1 VNAFDSTS
9 GRGSRTRLYALLV
22 DWLSRPAADSIILI
36 LGIVLLLPCLDT
48 GLAADDY
55 LQTIMLDRPSPI
67 PGFARSPFDIFR
79 FCDPSH
85 FGALLDEGIYS
96 WWDDPA
102 TKLGFMRP
110 LTSLTHAFDHAFFR
124 NSGFWMHLHSVL
136 WAALL
141 LLGVRAFYRA
151 LLPDRLVANLAFALY
166 ALDDARGWLVS
177 WVAARNAA
185 VATAFSVWTLVAH
198 HLERSG
204 RLRTRRLLGPLMLAL
219 ALLAGEGSIATCG
232 YLLAYALCLE
242 TGAWSRRLLGLW
254 RYGVVLVI
262 WRIAYRALD
271 YGVYGSSLYVDPTN
285 APLAYL
291 KMLIENGPI
300 LLAAQL
306 GGIWSDVWNVMFLV
320 PIARVVLY
328 IASLGAIGFLAWV
341 IRPAYRRSPELR
353 FAALGGLLSLL
364 PASAVFPADRL
375 LTWLAVGASI
385 VLAIVLA
392 PVLRGEPPIPIPLR
406 LTAAALVAIHLISV
420 PFLPSR
426 ARGNLVMR
434 NGLDRSDGGVPRDP
448 DVVDKTLVFVNPP
461 ALPIAAYLPLERAG
475 RGVPRPHRQHIL
487 AIGVSPLTIER
498 LDPNT
503 LRLTP
508 RGGFLLDPLS
518 KLLWSDE
525 RPFRVGEQIVQGDM
539 TVSVRAI
546 TADRRPA
553 AVDMHFA
560 RPLEDQTYL
569 WRDWQGSRPGPFTP
583 PALGQSVTL
592 PGADYLQVALGYKL
606 PFELRL

>member
-1 VNAFDSTS
+1 VNAFDSTAT
-9 GRGSRTRLYALLV
+9 RGPRTRLYALLV
-22 DWLSRPAADSIILI
+22 DWLSRPAADSVILL

-55 LQTIMLDRPSPI
+55 LQTVMLDRPSPI
-67 PGFARSPFDIFR
+67 PGFARAPLDIFR
-79 FCDPSH
+79 FCDPQH
-85 FGALLDEGIYS
+85 FKALLDEGIYS

-110 LTSLTHAFDHAFFR
+110 LTALTHVIDHALFR

-141 LLGVRAFYRA
+141 LLGVRTFYRA
-151 LLPDRLVANLAFALY
+151 LLPDRMVANLAFALY

-185 VATAFSVWTLVAH
+185 VATAFSIWTLCAH
-198 HLERSG
+198 RLERSG
-204 RLRTRRLLGPLMLAL
+204 RLRTRQLLGPLMLAL

-242 TGAWSRRLLGLW
+242 SGPWYARLLGLW
-254 RYGVVLVI
+254 RYGVVVLI

-271 YGVYGSSLYVDPTN
+271 YGQYGSSLYVDPSN
-285 APLAYL
+285 APFAYL
-291 KMLIENGPI
+291 LMLIENGPI

-306 GGIWSDVWNVMFLV
+306 GGVWSDVWNVMFLV
-320 PIARVVLY
+320 PIARATLY
-328 IASLGAIGFLAWV
+328 VASLVAIGFFAWV
-341 IRPAYRRSPELR
+341 IRPAYRKSAELR

-375 LTWLAVGASI
+375 LTWLAIGASC
-385 VLAIVLA
+385 VLAIVLS
-392 PVLRGEPPIPIPLR
+392 PVLRGEMPIPIPLR
-406 LTAAALVAIHLISV
+406 LMAAALVAIHLVSV

-434 NGLDRSDGGVPRDP
+434 SGLDRSDGGVPRDP
-448 DVVDKTLVFVNPP
+448 GVVDKTLVFVNPP

-498 LDPNT
+498 LNANT
-503 LRLTP
+503 LRLSP

-518 KLLWSDE
+518 KLLWSDK
-525 RPFRVGEQIVQGDM
+525 RPFSVGERIVQGDM
-539 TVSVRAI
+539 TVSVREI
-546 TADRRPA
+546 TADHRPA
-553 AVDMHFA
+553 VVEMRFA
-560 RPLEDQTYL
+560 LPLEDPSYL
-569 WRDWQGSRPGPFTP
+569 WREWQGTRPGPFSL
-583 PALGQSVTL
+583 PARGRAVTL